1 MRKKPK
7 ILKFLLIVAV
17 FSVASFLVNAI
28 YASKNSPAIHQVS
41 LYEKGADPDALFV
54 GVGESVQFN
63 SRDGK
68 SHIIAQGGGS
78 EFDQEHD
85 HSEFGPQSGLFGPDE
100 AYRVQFKKKGTY
112 HLHDHLNPKI
122 FVTIVAYEPG

>member
-7 ILKFLLIVAV
+7 VLKFLLIVAV
-17 FSVASFLVNAI
+17 FSVASFLANAF
-28 YASKNSPAIHQVS
+28 YTGKNSTAIHQVS
-41 LYEKGADPDALFV
+41 LYEEGAVPDALFV
-54 GVGESVQFN
+54 GVGEFVQFN
-63 SRDGK
+63 SKDGK

-100 AYRVQFKKKGTY
+100 AYRVQLKKKGTY